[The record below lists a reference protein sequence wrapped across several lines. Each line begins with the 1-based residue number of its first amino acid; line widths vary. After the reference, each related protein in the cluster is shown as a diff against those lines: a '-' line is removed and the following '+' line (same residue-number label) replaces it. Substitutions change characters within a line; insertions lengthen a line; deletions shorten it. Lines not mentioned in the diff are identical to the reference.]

1 MKSEF
6 EMWRCIPVAF
16 LLDGLVTAV
25 GGESG
30 FGVDSVFGFLVGGD
44 LISASAAAPPL
55 FVP

>member
-1 MKSEF
+1 M
-6 EMWRCIPVAF
+6 AF